1 VNPYTWSHAITQAP
15 PNTTPVLLSGLDTL
29 KSKISA
35 QSSDAE
41 KLLSYE
47 KGLRGAVT
55 ELKYSTEET
64 QKEAARLQRRKA
76 EIEATTLRVMR
87 KVEVMRQRGLATNAG
102 EREFFRRIQ
111 ELGVGVERAGNGVK
125 EVAGMAVRHVH
136 GNKHGGG
143 GGGGGG
149 GDGDGDAGGKLSAKD
164 GEAVRKVLVD
174 QNNGIEILRKTM
186 LNDMRDVEIMKER
199 EGKRQQQRQQAW

>member
-1 VNPYTWSHAITQAP
+1 
-15 PNTTPVLLSGLDTL
+15 
-29 KSKISA
+29 
-35 QSSDAE
+35 
-41 KLLSYE
+41 
-47 KGLRGAVT
+47 
-55 ELKYSTEET
+55 
-64 QKEAARLQRRKA
+64 
-76 EIEATTLRVMR
+76 
-87 KVEVMRQRGLATNAG
+87 
-102 EREFFRRIQ
+102 
-111 ELGVGVERAGNGVK
+111 
-125 EVAGMAVRHVH
+125 MAVRHVH